1 MKIKHPGKTPAQ
13 RRALDEIGGGNNC
26 PAMTQATKNAL
37 LAAGLIQKCGR
48 QKIEIKKVGAGLSVV
63 HVDMFA
69 MPIPV
74 HIRWCD
80 FHTQAEDG
88 EATKG
93 KS

>member
-1 MKIKHPGKTPAQ
+1 MTHKHPGKTPAQ
-13 RRALDEIGGGNNC
+13 RRALNEIGGGNNC

-80 FHTQAEDG
+80 AVSGEVDG
-88 EATKG
+88 LETAK
-93 KS
+93 